1 MESYPDLIRKLNL
14 ESWDSGPHQVDSVT
28 LVIYVGLEI
37 GIEHQEEKGV
47 NDRRL
52 KEGGLEETRGNENS
66 TDLDSVC
73 SKGIGQ
79 VIW

>member
-1 MESYPDLIRKLNL
+1 M
-14 ESWDSGPHQVDSVT
+14 
-28 LVIYVGLEI
+28 
-37 GIEHQEEKGV
+37 

-52 KEGGLEETRGNENS
+52 KEGGLEETQGNENS

-73 SKGIGQ
+73 LNGTGQ